1 MKKSLTFV
9 LALAVAAGLFTTSG
23 AVAQSESPTG
33 QPAQGEAPA
42 AAQDTMQDMMGGQ
55 EGGMDGM
62 MGMMNM
68 MTQMNEM
75 MGACTKMM
83 QAMTPE
89 EGAPAEQDE
98 QPNRG

>member
-1 MKKSLTFV
+1 MMKINSKRFFALT
-9 LALAVAAGLFTTSG
+9 VAAGLIGASG
-23 AVAQSESPTG
+23 ALAQSTT
-33 QPAQGEAPA
+33 QPKQGEPPA
-42 AAQDTMQDMMGGQ
+42 AAQENMQGMM
-55 EGGMDGM
+55 EGGGM

-68 MTQMNEM
+68 MSQMNDM

-89 EGAPAEQDE
+89 EGAPGEQDE